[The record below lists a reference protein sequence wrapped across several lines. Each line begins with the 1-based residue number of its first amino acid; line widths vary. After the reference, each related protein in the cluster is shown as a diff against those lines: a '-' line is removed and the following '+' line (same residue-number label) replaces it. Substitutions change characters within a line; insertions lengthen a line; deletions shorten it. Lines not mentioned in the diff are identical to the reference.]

1 MSVANRKALWQ
12 IHFCVLLWGFTAI
25 LGKLIS
31 LSALAL
37 VWWRMALVTAALLLA
52 PKVWRGLRAL
62 PPRLFM
68 AYAGIG
74 ALVSLHWLT
83 FYGAIKLAN
92 ASVAVSCIALAPVFL
107 ALVEPRIAGRAVAP
121 RELWLGAAVVPGV
134 VLVVGGVPRG
144 MWLGIAVGTL
154 SALLVAI
161 FGALNKRLIDRA
173 DPLTVTCVELGA
185 GTIFLTALA
194 PLLTGTLPFLTLPGA
209 RDSLW
214 LLILAWVCTLLPFA
228 LALVALRQL
237 SAFSTQLAVN
247 LEPVYTIL
255 LAILLLGEQ
264 HQLRPRFYLGVL
276 IILLAVFAEP
286 VLARRRSRPVAE
298 LLATAEPKRVAD

>member
-1 MSVANRKALWQ
+1 
-12 IHFCVLLWGFTAI
+12 
-25 LGKLIS
+25 
-31 LSALAL
+31 
-37 VWWRMALVTAALLLA
+37 
-52 PKVWRGLRAL
+52 
-62 PPRLFM
+62 
-68 AYAGIG
+68 
-74 ALVSLHWLT
+74 
-83 FYGAIKLAN
+83 
-92 ASVAVSCIALAPVFL
+92 
-107 ALVEPRIAGRAVAP
+107 
-121 RELWLGAAVVPGV
+121 
-134 VLVVGGVPRG
+134 
-144 MWLGIAVGTL
+144 
-154 SALLVAI
+154 
-161 FGALNKRLIDRA
+161 
-173 DPLTVTCVELGA
+173 
-185 GTIFLTALA
+185 
-194 PLLTGTLPFLTLPGA
+194 
-209 RDSLW
+209 W